1 MIVENEIIIKKL
13 PFYWRLSN
21 PKNKIKN
28 VVNDFYPFCFD
39 YDYEDGLLIQK
50 RDKKVLKA
58 LNTIYTEEYNIGYLQ
73 DGYTISKS
81 YGADFINYLSKILK
95 KNSSIKK
102 ILEIGCG
109 GCVILEQIKKEKL
122 YVCGI
127 DSSPFAAFQ
136 GKKKNIEVITD
147 FFPSKKITQKF
158 DLIFHVDVLEH
169 IDEYKNFLEAQYEQL
184 NDNGL
189 IVVNVPD
196 ASKSIESGDI
206 SMAMHQHLNYFT
218 KKSLSYIL
226 NSVGFNV
233 ISVDNAG
240 YGGSIYATAQKKF
253 NTKKNYMT
261 KTKDNSYKNFLIR
274 AKKTIDN
281 FKSTSENIINDPK
294 RSLGYY
300 VPLRTLPYLS
310 FLNHNN
316 NNYRFFDDT
325 FHWHNCVFDGVNIP
339 IESFSDLI
347 SRPTT
352 DIILMSL
359 TFEDIIKKK
368 LQKTF
373 GKKINITSLKK
384 LITKVK

>member
-1 MIVENEIIIKKL
+1 MIVDNEIIIKKL

-21 PKNKIKN
+21 QKNKIKN
-28 VVNDFYPFCFD
+28 IVNDFYPFCFD

-50 RDKKVLKA
+50 RNKKVLKA
-58 LNTIYTEEYNIGYLQ
+58 LNTIYTKEYNIGYLQ

-81 YGADFINYLSKILK
+81 YGTDFINYLSKILNN
-95 KNSSIKK
+95 NSSIKK

-109 GCVILEQIKKEKL
+109 GCVILEQIKKKNL

-127 DSSPFAAFQ
+127 DSSPFAATQ

-169 IDEYKNFLEAQYEQL
+169 IDEYKNFLKAQYEQL

-196 ASKSIESGDI
+196 ASKSIERGDI
-206 SMAMHQHLNYFT
+206 SIAMHQHLNYFT

-226 NSVGFNV
+226 NSVGFDV

-240 YGGSIYATAQKKF
+240 YGGSIYATAQKKS
-253 NTKKNYMT
+253 NTKKDYMN
-261 KTKDNSYKNFLIR
+261 KAKDNSYKNFVLR
-274 AKKTIDN
+274 AKKTIGN

-300 VPLRTLPYLS
+300 IPLRTLPYLS
-310 FLNHNN
+310 FLNHNHN
-316 NNYRFFDDT
+316 NYYRFFDDT
-325 FHWHNCVFDGVNIP
+325 FHWHNCIFDGVNIP

-347 SRPTT
+347 NRPTT

-373 GKKINITSLKK
+373 GKNLNVMTLKK
-384 LITKVK
+384 LTT